1 MDRDGKKM
9 DMKQRYRDRESCREI
24 IISGRRRGDNIYSFP
39 YNGPGFEIPSILCG
53 FSDIYNDII
62 DIDNE
67 VKYWLDL
74 QFSRTFYASE
84 FMFSRNNPDPPTLT
98 SRIYEL
104 LRFSDER
111 IFNYEISLN
120 EKM

>member
-1 MDRDGKKM
+1 
-9 DMKQRYRDRESCREI
+9 MKI
-24 IISGRRRGDNIYSFP
+24 II
-39 YNGPGFEIPSILCG
+39 
-53 FSDIYNDII
+53 IYNDII

-74 QFSRTFYASE
+74 QFSRTFYVSE

-120 EKM
+120 ERMWKNLIMINSYHNHSV